1 MATIESIELNLI
13 EYSYQMDWSNFIKTV
28 NSITSPQILDISSQ
42 VKAQTLSN
50 ILIADKEFDTAD
62 DAQIATAVRYFMAK
76 LGQSL
81 DVTPIA
87 DAISTFAYRGNF
99 AALDASTDYLT
110 DAQKF
115 DLAQTHIV
123 QNALFEIA
131 LNDNPYTT
139 DEDASVAKAMRD
151 FSSKFVSEMN
161 DVYYLAG
168 TISTLAR
175 NGNFAALDA
184 VTDYLTDAQKFDLAQ
199 NYEVKNAL
207 FELSYHDQ
215 WYTTEDDAAVAK
227 AVRDFA
233 SKFES
238 NMQNI
243 SPVANVMETFSRN
256 GNWEALDAVTDYL
269 TDTQK
274 FDLAQ
279 MNLVQMTLT
288 NIANHDQWY
297 TTEDDAAIADVVRN
311 FASKFESKMTD
322 IFPIAD
328 VIEAFAH
335 NGNFAALDAATDY
348 LTTTQKFDL
357 AQTAQVRGA
366 FVSLVNHDQWYTTED
381 DALIGSAVRDFA
393 SKFESKMTDTLQ
405 IFEALEN
412 ADHTGNLYIEA
423 AIFDNMSST
432 QFSNLPQNGNSWME
446 NSTFGT
452 FSSNNISGTTGA
464 DKVHGLGGN
473 DTINGLDGDD
483 ILFGDAGNDILI
495 GGLGDDIL
503 IGGIGADKLTGGENS
518 DTFILDAL
526 GKGVDTITD
535 FNSSEGD
542 ILDLSAIL
550 TDFDNITDAISAFV
564 QTRISGENSVISVDI
579 DGAANGSRF
588 VDVAVLQN
596 VMDVNVND
604 LHNSGQLLA

>member
-366 FVSLVNHDQWYTTED
+366 FV
-381 DALIGSAVRDFA
+381 
-393 SKFESKMTDTLQ
+393 
-405 IFEALEN
+405 
-412 ADHTGNLYIEA
+412 
-423 AIFDNMSST
+423 
-432 QFSNLPQNGNSWME
+432 
-446 NSTFGT
+446 
-452 FSSNNISGTTGA
+452 
-464 DKVHGLGGN
+464 
-473 DTINGLDGDD
+473 
-483 ILFGDAGNDILI
+483 
-495 GGLGDDIL
+495 
-503 IGGIGADKLTGGENS
+503 
-518 DTFILDAL
+518 
-526 GKGVDTITD
+526 
-535 FNSSEGD
+535 
-542 ILDLSAIL
+542 
-550 TDFDNITDAISAFV
+550 
-564 QTRISGENSVISVDI
+564 
-579 DGAANGSRF
+579 
-588 VDVAVLQN
+588 
-596 VMDVNVND
+596 
-604 LHNSGQLLA
+604 

>member
-564 QTRISGENSVISVDI
+564 QTRISGENTVISVDI